1 MEKESE
7 IKSTPKYLNINNKP
21 QTVAILG
28 GSFDPPTISHIQI
41 ASEIYNTH
49 EDIDAVWIIPC
60 GDGRGDKSLKTK
72 AVHRIKMLNLILK
85 DIIGDKAP
93 IEVNTKFKKN
103 KLVL

>member
-1 MEKESE
+1 MEKEKESK
-7 IKSTPKYLNINNKP
+7 IKNMFNNLNNNP

-28 GSFDPPTISHIQI
+28 GSFDPPTIAHIQV

-60 GDGRGDKSLKTK
+60 GDGRGDKSLKTA

-93 IEVNTKFKKN
+93 IEVNRKKLKF
-103 KLVL
+103 LF